1 MMNALARRYGLGLTA
16 VLLTLSAFWMLA
28 LVWLP
33 YTIMIEQSFRL
44 YLPFSEIGGPK
55 DVYTLA
61 NYLSLFDSG
70 ASKAFLGFEIPLAV
84 YVFLVTVFYSCMVT
98 IICVALAYPLAWY
111 LAKRAAIGLVPTI
124 LLMLIIPMFV
134 SEFLRTY
141 AWFIVLAYQGP
152 LNAIVE
158 LMGFGKVRW
167 ISGYNGV
174 IVGMVYT
181 YLLFMFFPIY
191 NSLTALDSNQVEAAQ
206 DLGAKWWSVHYL
218 VVIPHAK
225 TGISSGCTMVFMFA
239 VGSVLVPVLLGSPS
253 SRWFTEVILRTMF
266 ESQDWNTASAYA
278 FLLLLVCVLFVS
290 LVMRLFRVNLSDIAK

>member
-1 MMNALARRYGLGLTA
+1 MYKLFRRYGLGLSI
-16 VLLTLSAFWMLA
+16 VLVCLTAFWMLA

-33 YTIMIEQSFRL
+33 YAIMIEQSFRL

-61 NYLSLFDSG
+61 NYSSLFDT
-70 ASKAFLGFEIPLAV
+70 AAKKAILGIEVPITV
-84 YVFLVTVFYSCMVT
+84 YIFLVTVLYSCLVT
-98 IICVALAYPLAWY
+98 VICVALAYPLAWY
-111 LAKRAAIGLVPTI
+111 LAKRAPLKTIPTI
-124 LLMLIIPMFV
+124 FLMLVIPMFV

-141 AWFIVLAYQGP
+141 AWFVVLAYQGP
-152 LNAIVE
+152 LNAFLSI
-158 LMGFGKVRW
+158 FGLKPVRW

-181 YLLFMFFPIY
+181 YILFMFFPIY
-191 NSLTALDSNQVEAAQ
+191 NSLTSLDTNQVDAAK
-206 DLGAKWWSVHYL
+206 DLGAKWWQVHRY
-218 VVIPHAK
+218 VVVPHAK

-239 VGSVLVPVLLGSPS
+239 VGSVLVPVLLGSPN

-278 FLLLLVCVLFVS
+278 FLLLLVCLLFVS